1 LRRPICFT
9 GKASLRAR
17 RPFIG
22 KSSQTNPGDA
32 GALHQLGVIQA
43 KMRNVPAAIQLID
56 QAIEFGS
63 DNAALI
69 SDRGVVL
76 QNLNRWDDALADY
89 DRALAIKPGYP
100 EALNNRGV
108 VLHELKRFAEAL
120 ASFDGA
126 LALMSLPFRF
136 NTDLGSIP
144 ATVPYLKADLD
155 LVMRW
160 KARIGQEGF
169 KIGIA
174 WQGNPQ
180 TKIDE
185 GRSLPLAEF
194 APLAK
199 LAGVRLISLQKHH
212 GLN

>member
-1 LRRPICFT
+1 MRRPICFT
-9 GKASLRAR
+9 GNASLQAR

-32 GALHQLGVIQA
+32 DALYQFGVIQA
-43 KMRNVPAAIQLID
+43 KMRNFPAAIQLID

-69 SDRGVVL
+69 SDRGIVL

-120 ASFDGA
+120 VSFDRA
-126 LALMSLPFRF
+126 LALTPTIPMRFIIAVVHCKNCSVLMRRSPVTIVRSRSSLTMSRRYTSL
-136 NTDLGSIP
+136 
-144 ATVPYLKADLD
+144 
-155 LVMRW
+155 
-160 KARIGQEGF
+160 
-169 KIGIA
+169 A
-174 WQGNPQ
+174 WP
-180 TKIDE
+180 D
-185 GRSLPLAEF
+185 F
-194 APLAK
+194 
-199 LAGVRLISLQKHH
+199 
-212 GLN
+212 